1 MARVSPSTCRK
12 RPRTCPVNSEPLVYI
27 IDDDSSLRFSVRQLL
42 EYSGFAVRDFE
53 RPEAALAQL
62 TPLIPLFNGVIL
74 SDVRMPGMDGL
85 ALLQRVAE
93 MDRDLPVIL
102 ITGHGDVP
110 MAVEAMQQ
118 GAYDFI
124 QKPFDES
131 TLIDVLR
138 RALEKRRLVLELA
151 QARTDLAAAGGLDA
165 RLVGMHPSM
174 RELKRGILRAAPTQ
188 ASVLLWGETGTGKE
202 VAARCL
208 HDCSPRADNPFVVVD
223 CASIPLTLAESEL
236 FGYVKGA
243 FTGAD
248 KNHKGKLEAA
258 DGGTLFL
265 DEINSLPLEVQGK
278 LLRALQEKTVTPVGT
293 HTPRKVDIRVLA
305 STNEDLRVAIE
316 RKRFREDLYY
326 RLAAL
331 ELRLP
336 PLREHKED
344 IPLLFGLFVDHAADA
359 YGCDSLRP
367 PRPGHADLARLM
379 GHSWP
384 GNVRELRNMADRYAL
399 SGSGALDAL
408 AQPPQLVDA
417 EAPGRA
423 GTRQAPFITHVAEF
437 ERQIIRDAIQR
448 HKGDMRAVMEE
459 LGLPRRTLNEKMGKL
474 GLSRSMILD
483 EGERGRS

>member
-1 MARVSPSTCRK
+1 MDK
-12 RPRTCPVNSEPLVYI
+12 DKEPLVYI
-27 IDDDSSLRFSVRQLL
+27 VDDDSALRLSVRQCL
-42 EYSGFAVRDFE
+42 EYAGFTVRDFE
-53 RPEAALAQL
+53 RPEAALAG
-62 TPLIPLFNGVIL
+62 INPLFEGVIL
-74 SDVRMPGMDGL
+74 SDVCMPGMNGL
-85 ALLQRVAE
+85 ELLRRVAGI
-93 MDRDLPVIL
+93 DPDLPVIL
-102 ITGHGDVP
+102 ITAHADVP

-124 QKPFDES
+124 EKPFDEN
-131 TLIDVLR
+131 TLMEVLR

-151 QARTDLAAAGGLDA
+151 QARTDLAAAQGLDA
-165 RLVGMHPSM
+165 RLVGTHHRM
-174 RELKRGILRAAPTQ
+174 RDLKRRLMKAAPTP

-208 HDCSPRADNPFVVVD
+208 HDYSPRAEAPFVVVD

-236 FGYVKGA
+236 FGYMKGA

-248 KNHKGKLEAA
+248 KNYKGKLEAA

-278 LLRALQEKTVTPVGT
+278 LLRALQEKTVTPVGS

-305 STNEDLRVAIE
+305 STNENLHQAIE
-316 RKRFREDLYY
+316 QKRFREDLFY

-336 PLREHKED
+336 PLREHKKD
-344 IPLLFGLFVDHAADA
+344 IPLLFGLFLEQAGAA
-359 YGCDSLRP
+359 YGCTP

-379 GHSWP
+379 AHAWP

-399 SGSGALDAL
+399 SGSQVLEAL
-408 AQPPQLVDA
+408 AHPA
-417 EAPGRA
+417 APES
-423 GTRQAPFITHVAEF
+423 QAPDCRSASYMTHVAEF
-437 ERQIIRDAIQR
+437 ERQLICDAILR

-474 GLSRSMILD
+474 GLSRSMIL
-483 EGERGRS
+483 EGRGRGEDG